1 MSDERDEAVIA
12 LLAAMIN
19 MLLADLDTGVF
30 YTDEEGEL
38 VDIERTENIME
49 GAAKTIRRMVELVH
63 ALETD
68 IKVLR
73 ARLDDDN
80 EGLDRSLTTALDKIA
95 ELEAKI
101 AKGPNA

>member
-1 MSDERDEAVIA
+1 MSEERDEAVIA

-38 VDIERTENIME
+38 VDIERTENIMD
-49 GAAKTIRRMVELVH
+49 GAARTIRRMVELVH